1 MIWSGKRSLRVIRI
15 NVQNCKQMFN
25 YYLQFSFIFLR
36 NQMILH
42 RNNMMAVSLEF
53 LSVSDVTQK
62 GSSRIVQRI
71 HTVYFKSYYLEYTF
85 IIRICYL

>member
-1 MIWSGKRSLRVIRI
+1 
-15 NVQNCKQMFN
+15 
-25 YYLQFSFIFLR
+25 
-36 NQMILH
+36 MILH